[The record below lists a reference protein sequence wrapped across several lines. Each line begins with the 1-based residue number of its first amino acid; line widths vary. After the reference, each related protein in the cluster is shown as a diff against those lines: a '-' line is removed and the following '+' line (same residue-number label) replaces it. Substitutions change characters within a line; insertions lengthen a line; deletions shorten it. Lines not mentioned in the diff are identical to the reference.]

1 MALNFKFFK
10 KDIVFFIFRYNFRKL
25 AFNNFLQRKQF
36 KDYILINLSGPYLS
50 WLGLILY
57 KLNISNKFKFISCD
71 GWPYL
76 KKEEN
81 SKNIWFGGTIL
92 KIPIDYV
99 KDNNN
104 FVTASNIFTK
114 TDKLIKLYPTKIK
127 DVEYISD
134 PKIVIAM
141 KILNVDDDLS
151 LKIWSE
157 NKKRILNEL
166 SILDNSSFWIFKE
179 LEELDNFKKHK
190 IYMDLKS
197 LVRVE
202 LLKGVLQNFQ
212 DKCILIGNDLKKFY
226 PKALDSNFDKNFL
239 KKFYEGNICLDFLA
253 KDGEQSL
260 YPRSIEIIESGGILA
275 QINTRESSEI
285 FEEYKNQITFNSFHE
300 MIEIINKLIKNSNL
314 IDINKFFLK
323 KYNDDKFVKTT
334 LSKLFE

>member
-10 KDIVFFIFRYNFRKL
+10 KNIVFFIFRYNFRKL
-25 AFNNFLQRKQF
+25 AFNNLLQRKKF

-76 KKEEN
+76 KKDEN

-127 DVEYISD
+127 NVEYISD

-166 SILDNSSFWIFKE
+166 SILDNPSFWSFI
-179 LEELDNFKKHK
+179 
-190 IYMDLKS
+190 ILK
-197 LVRVE
+197 
-202 LLKGVLQNFQ
+202 
-212 DKCILIGNDLKKFY
+212 
-226 PKALDSNFDKNFL
+226 
-239 KKFYEGNICLDFLA
+239 
-253 KDGEQSL
+253 
-260 YPRSIEIIESGGILA
+260 
-275 QINTRESSEI
+275 NT
-285 FEEYKNQITFNSFHE
+285 
-300 MIEIINKLIKNSNL
+300 
-314 IDINKFFLK
+314 
-323 KYNDDKFVKTT
+323 KYIWI
-334 LSKLFE
+334 